1 MDGRSSNPQTEP
13 GAAIQPDAAPDSPRG
28 DVVGGHKIQVGDITK
43 SVAVAV
49 GVGVTQTIENL
60 HVTIQE
66 VQSLEDAPQVAGAP
80 PYKGLAYYDQHD
92 EAIFFGRRT
101 LAQSLSAQIEQQ
113 PFVTIVGGSGSGKSS
128 LVRAGILPALERAGW
143 RVAVMTPSYH
153 PIAELA
159 RAFYPSDAEQQR
171 NFAAEL
177 EQDGQALA
185 KWATQLA
192 ASHADG
198 RVVLVVDQFEELFTL
213 SRDETTKR
221 AFVAHLLA
229 APHNDLLTILLIMRS
244 DFYEHCATYDGLPA
258 AVVACQTYLQPMT
271 RTQMRDV
278 ILQPLQQNGWRIQ
291 EGLDDLI
298 LTDVAEE
305 PGALP
310 FLSHALRETW
320 ERRRGNVLTLSGYQE
335 AGGVRG
341 AIAASAEE
349 AWRHFDAN
357 QQRAAKAILIELTE
371 VGEREGEQLRIPDTR
386 RRRTD
391 ADLRALS
398 IEQPTLDAVLDAL
411 VDRRLLTRDRDQIE
425 VAHEALIRAW
435 KRLQKWLD
443 DDRAQLRI
451 QRQVQADAAIWAAR
465 DRDPSYLY
473 GGARLAQAQAWASAA
488 PTHGLIGEFLHASVT
503 AEEARRADELRQAQ
517 LLAAEQGRRAE
528 AEARRAA
535 TFRGALAVALA
546 LLVIALA
553 AAGVALNRG
562 AAANAAR
569 AASEANAALA
579 AVNAAEAQQ
588 ERDRAIAARD
598 ETLATDARRL
608 ANLAMQMLPEDP
620 VASIQLSLHALAT
633 PRPYVAEA
641 EYSLAQ
647 ALRSSP
653 ERRYLTT
660 TVTAG
665 GQAAIGP
672 ALIAIGG
679 DALRLVDVDLRVI
692 ETLTTSVDCRE
703 FAGAGDCIT
712 GVQWGPDGLLLAHD
726 SANVSVWQ
734 GATLAAQ
741 QSFSAVGP
749 VRCAVWHP
757 QRREIAVC
765 AGSGLLVWTPDDGQS
780 VAAPAALDEA
790 TATVD
795 RYHAA
800 WSPDGARVAGWG
812 AHIVVWDR
820 QTARVAINAPG
831 APGQPVG
838 GVAWSPDGRYLAG
851 YWAGQTT
858 FTLWPLD
865 GEALAPM
872 NVEAGVEVAVG
883 DEVRGLSFTDEGV
896 LAWSRAGD
904 LGLWRVDGTRARTY
918 VTQTQPGAP
927 GATRPAV
934 AGVSLAPDG
943 AALLGFGDDAS
954 AVVWP
959 AARGGQPLVQFAG
972 NPSRITAT
980 AWRGGGFVA
989 TGGVTGEIVVWDV
1002 AQGTPVMSLVGEHER
1017 LLGLHW
1023 LDERRLLSFSQR
1035 YELPNRPGALRVW
1048 DVFDDEGAP
1057 NCPYATGE
1065 QPVRCHFF
1073 SRKLR
1078 PGGSPDGIKELRWAG
1093 AGRAVA
1099 LGYDG
1104 SLVRW
1109 DLTSGAVIS
1118 LTGKPGR
1125 SVVLDPTG
1133 ERALTYE
1140 QGGDGQFWQAGATEW
1155 HPLDRLAGPLT
1166 NAVWLAG
1173 GLVVGDADG
1182 RVELVQPMRGE
1193 RARLLDQ
1200 GGLQHAAALGD
1211 DRLVVADQRGEMSV
1225 FDLATVRQQAR
1236 LRSLGGTIIALDAS
1250 RDGALVA
1257 GLYASGAIALWSWQ
1271 EAAPPEVITLPTI
1284 GFDLKRVQFNHDAT
1298 LLAAIADGA
1307 LFVVDVATGQQHQP
1321 VENAGDLLGMAWL
1334 PDANRLLVWD
1344 SAAIYL
1350 LDWDAGAQRAVR
1362 VMTVS
1367 HLYGADPV
1375 VSPDGAHILATESE
1389 NSARLW
1395 TIWPDY
1401 ASLVRTAH
1409 ECCVPRPLSALQRV
1423 ALGVADF
1430 DDE

>member
-1 MDGRSSNPQTEP
+1 MSGRSSNSQTEP
-13 GAAIQPDAAPDSPRG
+13 GAATEPDAAPGSLRG
-28 DVVGGHKIQVGDITK
+28 DIVGGHKIQVGDITK

-153 PIAELA
+153 PLAELA
-159 RAFYPSDAEQQR
+159 RAFYPLDAEQQG

-185 KWATQLA
+185 QRATQLA
-192 ASHADG
+192 AGHAAG

-229 APHNDLLTILLIMRS
+229 APDNDLLTILLIMRS
-244 DFYEHCATYDGLPA
+244 DFYEHCAAYDDLPA

-271 RTQMRDV
+271 HAQLRDV
-278 ILQPLQQNGWRIQ
+278 ILLPLQQNSWRIQ

-386 RRRTD
+386 RRRAY
-391 ADLRALS
+391 ADLCALS

-435 KRLQKWLD
+435 KRLQAWLD

-465 DRDPSYLY
+465 DREPSYLY
-473 GGARLAQAQAWASAA
+473 AGARLAQAQAWASGS
-488 PTHGLIGEFLHASVT
+488 PTHGLIGEFLHASVA
-503 AEEARRADELRQAQ
+503 AEEGRRADELRQAQ
-517 LLAAEQGRRAE
+517 LLAAEQG
-528 AEARRAA
+528 RRAA

-553 AAGVALNRG
+553 AAAVAINRG
-562 AAANAAR
+562 AAANTAR
-569 AASEANAALA
+569 ATSEANAALA
-579 AVNAAEAQQ
+579 AANAAEAQQ
-588 ERDRAIAARD
+588 ERDRALAARD
-598 ETLATDARRL
+598 ETLATDSRRL
-608 ANLAMQMLPEDP
+608 ANLALQMLPEDP
-620 VASIQLSLHALAT
+620 VASIQLSLHALAS
-633 PRPYVAEA
+633 PRPYVVEA

-660 TVTAG
+660 TVTAEE
-665 GQAAIGP
+665 QVAIGP

-679 DALRLVDVDLRVI
+679 DVLRLVDTDLRVI
-692 ETLTTSVDCRE
+692 ETLASTVDCHE

-726 SANVSVWQ
+726 STSVSVWQ
-734 GATLAAQ
+734 GALLVAQ
-741 QSFSAVGP
+741 HDFSAVGP

-765 AGSGLLVWTPDDGQS
+765 AGNGLLVWTPDDGQS

-790 TATVD
+790 AATVD

-812 AHIVVWDR
+812 AHLVVWDR
-820 QTARVAINAPG
+820 QTARVALNVPG
-831 APGQPVG
+831 ALGQPVG

-865 GEALAPM
+865 GEALAP
-872 NVEAGVEVAVG
+872 AGVEVAVG
-883 DEVRGLSFTDEGV
+883 GEVRGLSFTDEGV
-896 LAWSRAGD
+896 LAWSKAGD
-904 LGLWRVDGTRARTY
+904 LGLWRMDGTRARTY
-918 VTQTQPGAP
+918 VTQAQPGSP

-943 AALLGFGDDAS
+943 DALLGFGDDAS
-954 AVVWP
+954 ALVWP
-959 AARGGQPLVQFAG
+959 AARGGQPLVQFTG
-972 NPSRITAT
+972 NLSRIIAA

-989 TGGVTGEIVVWDV
+989 TGGVTGEIIVWDV
-1002 AQGTPVMSLVGEHER
+1002 AQGTPMMSLAGEHER

-1073 SRKLR
+1073 SRRLR
-1078 PGGSPDGIKELRWAG
+1078 PSGPPDGIKELRWAG
-1093 AGRAVA
+1093 AGHVVA

-1104 SLVRW
+1104 ALLRW
-1109 DLTSGAVIS
+1109 DLTSDAVIS

-1173 GLVVGDADG
+1173 GLMVSDADG
-1182 RVELVQPMRGE
+1182 RVELVHPMRGE
-1193 RARLLDQ
+1193 RTRLLDQ
-1200 GGLQHAAALGD
+1200 GGLHHAVALGD
-1211 DRLVVADQRGEMSV
+1211 DRFVVSDQRGAMLV
-1225 FDLATVRQQAR
+1225 FDLATARQQAHLSSR
-1236 LRSLGGTIIALDAS
+1236 GGVIIALDAS
-1250 RDGALVA
+1250 RDGTLVA
-1257 GLYASGAIALWSWQ
+1257 GLYASGAIALWSGE
-1271 EAAPPEVITLPTI
+1271 EAEPPEVITLPTI
-1284 GFDLKRVQFNHDAT
+1284 GFDLKRIRFNQDAT

-1307 LFVVDVATGQQHQP
+1307 LFVIDVATGQQRQP
-1321 VENAGDLLGMAWL
+1321 VENADYLLGMAWL
-1334 PDANRLLVWD
+1334 PEAHRLLVWD
-1344 SAAIYL
+1344 TSAIHL
-1350 LDWDAGAQRAVR
+1350 LDWAPGKQQAVR

-1375 VSPDGAHILATESE
+1375 VSPDGAHIVATDRD
-1389 NSARLW
+1389 NAARLW
-1395 TIWPDY
+1395 TVWPDY

-1409 ECCVPRPLSALQRV
+1409 ACCAPRPLSALQRV
-1423 ALGVADF
+1423 TLGVADY